1 MSVRLNEQGL
11 KLAGRQV
18 ENNWLSRRLSSMRI
32 PQGEWQLQSDGTALL
47 DLRIY
52 GNARMVSR
60 NTKCRRWMSVE
71 QGTNVIRHPVGT
83 VALGILNLTAE
94 IPQTKVE

>member
-18 ENNWLSRRLSSMRI
+18 KNNWLSRRLNSMRI
-32 PQGEWQLQSDGTALL
+32 PQGEWQPQSDGTALL

-52 GNARMVSR
+52 RIPRAVAK
-60 NTKCRRWMSVE
+60 NTDDTRS
-71 QGTNVIRHPVGT
+71 
-83 VALGILNLTAE
+83 
-94 IPQTKVE
+94 